1 MNNLIKAMDLNEYNS
16 QLCRSG
22 CSLQHLETMGNISGL
37 AVQDLYSGSILKPT
51 VTEKKDMMS
60 LVEQYRGLQNPS
72 IEDGK
77 DKWNDYYKERSRIL
91 SEGVDKLVG
100 EEKVKEHATQGWG
113 KSGYL
118 FRHERNAEPSTLE
131 VVEYESTKHDHLPDY
146 ARAMIEMIEE
156 AEYEMLH
163 DYITSKDEWHR
174 DVRIEEDGTE
184 TITWIHKSELVDDA
198 LRDYEKFL
206 VDGSILLE
214 EEKGVELPWEGET
227 IALGKMFNLSV
238 GDCK

>member
-1 MNNLIKAMDLNEYNS
+1 MNNQIIAVNMEGVYGGSFPSGSPFHIKAMDMVDYNS

-37 AVQDLYSGSILKPT
+37 AVQDLYSGSILKPNI
-51 VTEKKDMMS
+51 TENKNMLDLIHTTRPNSKT
-60 LVEQYRGLQNPS
+60 
-72 IEDGK
+72 K
-77 DKWNDYYKERSRIL
+77 
-91 SEGVDKLVG
+91 
-100 EEKVKEHATQGWG
+100 TQ
-113 KSGYL
+113 
-118 FRHERNAEPSTLE
+118 PSTLE
-131 VVEYESTKHDHLPDY
+131 VVEYESTKHDHLPEY

-214 EEKGVELPWEGET
+214 EEKGVELPWEGEIVT
-227 IALGKMFNLSV
+227 LGKMFNLSV

>member
-1 MNNLIKAMDLNEYNS
+1 MSDLIARNMEGVYGDGGRFPSGSPFHTKAMDLNEYNS

-37 AVQDLYSGSILKPT
+37 AVQDLYSGSILKPNI
-51 VTEKKDMMS
+51 TENKNMLDLIHTTRPNSKT
-60 LVEQYRGLQNPS
+60 
-72 IEDGK
+72 K
-77 DKWNDYYKERSRIL
+77 
-91 SEGVDKLVG
+91 
-100 EEKVKEHATQGWG
+100 TQ
-113 KSGYL
+113 
-118 FRHERNAEPSTLE
+118 PSTLE

>member
-1 MNNLIKAMDLNEYNS
+1 MNNPIIAVNMEGVYGGSFPSGSPFHIKAMDMVDYNS

-51 VTEKKDMMS
+51 ITENKNMLDLIHTTRPDSKT
-60 LVEQYRGLQNPS
+60 
-72 IEDGK
+72 K
-77 DKWNDYYKERSRIL
+77 
-91 SEGVDKLVG
+91 
-100 EEKVKEHATQGWG
+100 TQ
-113 KSGYL
+113 
-118 FRHERNAEPSTLE
+118 PSTLE
-131 VVEYESTKHDHLPDY
+131 VIEYESTKHDHLPDY

>member
-1 MNNLIKAMDLNEYNS
+1 MNNPIIAVNMEGVYGGSFPSGSPFHIKAMDIVDYNS

-37 AVQDLYSGSILKPT
+37 AVQDLYSGSILKPNI
-51 VTEKKDMMS
+51 TENKNMLDLIHTTRPDSKT
-60 LVEQYRGLQNPS
+60 
-72 IEDGK
+72 K
-77 DKWNDYYKERSRIL
+77 
-91 SEGVDKLVG
+91 
-100 EEKVKEHATQGWG
+100 TQ
-113 KSGYL
+113 
-118 FRHERNAEPSTLE
+118 PSTLE

-214 EEKGVELPWEGET
+214 EEKGAELPWEGET

>member
-1 MNNLIKAMDLNEYNS
+1 MNNQIIAVNMEGVYGGSFPSGSPFHIKAMDMVDYNS

-22 CSLQHLETMGNISGL
+22 CSLQHLETMGNVSGL
-37 AVQDLYSGSILKPT
+37 AVQDLYSGSILKPNI
-51 VTEKKDMMS
+51 TENKNMLDLIHTTRPDSKT
-60 LVEQYRGLQNPS
+60 
-72 IEDGK
+72 K
-77 DKWNDYYKERSRIL
+77 
-91 SEGVDKLVG
+91 
-100 EEKVKEHATQGWG
+100 TQ
-113 KSGYL
+113 
-118 FRHERNAEPSTLE
+118 PSTLE
-131 VVEYESTKHDHLPDY
+131 VIEYESTKHDHLPDY

-206 VDGSILLE
+206 VDGSIVLE
-214 EEKGVELPWEGET
+214 EEKGVELPWEGEIVT
-227 IALGKMFNLSV
+227 LGKMFNLSV
-238 GDCK
+238 SNCK

>member
-1 MNNLIKAMDLNEYNS
+1 MSDLIARNMEGVYGGSFPSGSPFHTKAMDLNDYNS

-37 AVQDLYSGSILKPT
+37 AVQDLYSGSILKPNI
-51 VTEKKDMMS
+51 TENKNMLDLIHTTRPNSK
-60 LVEQYRGLQNPS
+60 
-72 IEDGK
+72 
-77 DKWNDYYKERSRIL
+77 
-91 SEGVDKLVG
+91 
-100 EEKVKEHATQGWG
+100 T
-113 KSGYL
+113 KS
-118 FRHERNAEPSTLE
+118 APSTLE

-163 DYITSKDEWHR
+163 DYIISKDEWRR

-206 VDGSILLE
+206 VDGSIVLE
-214 EEKGVELPWEGET
+214 EEKGAELPWEGEIVT
-227 IALGKMFNLSV
+227 LGKMFNLSV

>member
-1 MNNLIKAMDLNEYNS
+1 MNNKIIAVNMEGVYGGSFPSGSPFHTKAMDLNDYNS

-37 AVQDLYSGSILKPT
+37 AVQDLYSGSILKPNI
-51 VTEKKDMMS
+51 TENKNMLDLIHTTRPNSKT
-60 LVEQYRGLQNPS
+60 
-72 IEDGK
+72 K
-77 DKWNDYYKERSRIL
+77 
-91 SEGVDKLVG
+91 
-100 EEKVKEHATQGWG
+100 TQ
-113 KSGYL
+113 
-118 FRHERNAEPSTLE
+118 PSTLE
-131 VVEYESTKHDHLPDY
+131 VVEYESTKHDHLPEY

-214 EEKGVELPWEGET
+214 EEKGAELPWEGET

>member
-1 MNNLIKAMDLNEYNS
+1 MHNLIQAMDLNDYNS
-16 QLCRSG
+16 QLCRFNN
-22 CSLQHLETMGNISGL
+22 EM
-37 AVQDLYSGSILKPT
+37 
-51 VTEKKDMMS
+51 EKKDMMS
-60 LVEQYRGLQNPS
+60 LVEQYRGLQV
-72 IEDGK
+72 GTLG
-77 DKWNDYYKERSRIL
+77 DKYENYYKDRSKVL
-91 SEGVDKLVG
+91 
-100 EEKVKEHATQGWG
+100 EEVARTK
-113 KSGYL
+113 
-118 FRHERNAEPSTLE
+118 PSTLE

>member
-1 MNNLIKAMDLNEYNS
+1 MSDLIVRNMEGVYGGSFPAGSPFHIKAMDMVDYNS

-37 AVQDLYSGSILKPT
+37 AVQDLYSGSILKPNI
-51 VTEKKDMMS
+51 TENKNMLDLIHTTRPNSK
-60 LVEQYRGLQNPS
+60 
-72 IEDGK
+72 
-77 DKWNDYYKERSRIL
+77 
-91 SEGVDKLVG
+91 
-100 EEKVKEHATQGWG
+100 T
-113 KSGYL
+113 KS
-118 FRHERNAEPSTLE
+118 APSTLE

>member
-1 MNNLIKAMDLNEYNS
+1 MNNLIQAMDLNDYNS
-16 QLCRSG
+16 QLCRFNN
-22 CSLQHLETMGNISGL
+22 EM
-37 AVQDLYSGSILKPT
+37 
-51 VTEKKDMMS
+51 EKKDMMS
-60 LVEQYRGLQNPS
+60 LVERYRPMLIDTVS
-72 IEDGK
+72 
-77 DKWNDYYKERSRIL
+77 DKYSNYYKDRVKAL
-91 SEGVDKLVG
+91 
-100 EEKVKEHATQGWG
+100 EEVKRKT
-113 KSGYL
+113 
-118 FRHERNAEPSTLE
+118 PSTLE

-206 VDGSILLE
+206 VDGSIVLE

-227 IALGKMFNLSV
+227 VALGKMFNLSV

>member
-1 MNNLIKAMDLNEYNS
+1 MSDLIARNMEGVYGGSFPAGSPFHIKAMDMVDYNS

-37 AVQDLYSGSILKPT
+37 AVQDLYSGSILKPNI
-51 VTEKKDMMS
+51 TENKNMLDLIHTTRPNSK
-60 LVEQYRGLQNPS
+60 
-72 IEDGK
+72 
-77 DKWNDYYKERSRIL
+77 
-91 SEGVDKLVG
+91 
-100 EEKVKEHATQGWG
+100 T
-113 KSGYL
+113 KST
-118 FRHERNAEPSTLE
+118 PSTLE

-156 AEYEMLH
+156 AEYEILH

>member
-1 MNNLIKAMDLNEYNS
+1 MNNQIIAVNMEGVYGGSFPSGSPFHIKAMDMVDYNS

-22 CSLQHLETMGNISGL
+22 CSLQHLETMGNVSGL
-37 AVQDLYSGSILKPT
+37 AVQDLYSGSILKPNI
-51 VTEKKDMMS
+51 TENKNMLDLIHTTRPDSKT
-60 LVEQYRGLQNPS
+60 
-72 IEDGK
+72 K
-77 DKWNDYYKERSRIL
+77 
-91 SEGVDKLVG
+91 
-100 EEKVKEHATQGWG
+100 TQP
-113 KSGYL
+113 
-118 FRHERNAEPSTLE
+118 FTLE
-131 VVEYESTKHDHLPDY
+131 VIEYESTKHDHLPDY

-214 EEKGVELPWEGET
+214 EEKGVELPWEGEIVT
-227 IALGKMFNLSV
+227 LGKMFNLSV

>member
-37 AVQDLYSGSILKPT
+37 AVQDLYSGSTLKPT

-60 LVEQYRGLQNPS
+60 LVERYRPMLIDTVS
-72 IEDGK
+72 
-77 DKWNDYYKERSRIL
+77 DKYSNYYKDRVKVL
-91 SEGVDKLVG
+91 EGVKR
-100 EEKVKEHATQGWG
+100 KT
-113 KSGYL
+113 
-118 FRHERNAEPSTLE
+118 PSTLE

-206 VDGSILLE
+206 VDGSIVLE

-227 IALGKMFNLSV
+227 FALSKMFNLSV

>member
-1 MNNLIKAMDLNEYNS
+1 MNNQIIAVNMEGVYGGSFPSGSPFHIKAMDLNEYNS

-22 CSLQHLETMGNISGL
+22 CSLQHLETMGNVSGL
-37 AVQDLYSGSILKPT
+37 AVQDLYSGSILKPNI
-51 VTEKKDMMS
+51 TENKNMLDLIHTTRPDSKT
-60 LVEQYRGLQNPS
+60 
-72 IEDGK
+72 K
-77 DKWNDYYKERSRIL
+77 TK
-91 SEGVDKLVG
+91 
-100 EEKVKEHATQGWG
+100 TQ
-113 KSGYL
+113 
-118 FRHERNAEPSTLE
+118 PSTLE

-227 IALGKMFNLSV
+227 VALGKMFNLSV

>member
-1 MNNLIKAMDLNEYNS
+1 MNNKIIAVNMEGVYGGSFPSGSPFHIKAMDMVDYNS

-22 CSLQHLETMGNISGL
+22 CSLQHLETMGNVSGL
-37 AVQDLYSGSILKPT
+37 AVQDLYSGSILKPNI
-51 VTEKKDMMS
+51 TENKNMLDLIHTTRPDSKT
-60 LVEQYRGLQNPS
+60 
-72 IEDGK
+72 K
-77 DKWNDYYKERSRIL
+77 
-91 SEGVDKLVG
+91 
-100 EEKVKEHATQGWG
+100 TQ
-113 KSGYL
+113 
-118 FRHERNAEPSTLE
+118 PSTLE
-131 VVEYESTKHDHLPDY
+131 VIEYESTKHDHLPDY

-214 EEKGVELPWEGET
+214 GEKGVELPWEGET

>member
-1 MNNLIKAMDLNEYNS
+1 MNNLIARNMEGVYGDGGSFPSGSPFHTKAMDMVDYNS

-22 CSLQHLETMGNISGL
+22 CSLQHLETMGNVSGL
-37 AVQDLYSGSILKPT
+37 AVQDLYSGSILKPNI
-51 VTEKKDMMS
+51 TENKNMLDLIHTTRPDSKT
-60 LVEQYRGLQNPS
+60 
-72 IEDGK
+72 K
-77 DKWNDYYKERSRIL
+77 
-91 SEGVDKLVG
+91 
-100 EEKVKEHATQGWG
+100 TQ
-113 KSGYL
+113 
-118 FRHERNAEPSTLE
+118 PSTLE
-131 VVEYESTKHDHLPDY
+131 VIEYESTKHDHLPDY

-206 VDGSILLE
+206 VDGSIVLE
-214 EEKGVELPWEGET
+214 EEKGVELPWEGEIVT
-227 IALGKMFNLSV
+227 LGKMFNLSV

>member
-22 CSLQHLETMGNISGL
+22 CSLQHLETMGNVSGL
-37 AVQDLYSGSILKPT
+37 AVQDLYSGSILKPNI
-51 VTEKKDMMS
+51 TENKNMLDLIHTTRPDSKT
-60 LVEQYRGLQNPS
+60 
-72 IEDGK
+72 K
-77 DKWNDYYKERSRIL
+77 TK
-91 SEGVDKLVG
+91 
-100 EEKVKEHATQGWG
+100 TQ
-113 KSGYL
+113 
-118 FRHERNAEPSTLE
+118 PSTLE

>member
-1 MNNLIKAMDLNEYNS
+1 MNNQIIAVNMEGVYGGSFPSGSPFHIKAMDMVDYNS

-37 AVQDLYSGSILKPT
+37 AVQDLYSGSILKPNI
-51 VTEKKDMMS
+51 TENKNMLDLIHTTRPNSKT
-60 LVEQYRGLQNPS
+60 
-72 IEDGK
+72 K
-77 DKWNDYYKERSRIL
+77 
-91 SEGVDKLVG
+91 
-100 EEKVKEHATQGWG
+100 TQ
-113 KSGYL
+113 
-118 FRHERNAEPSTLE
+118 PSTLE

-214 EEKGVELPWEGET
+214 EEKGVELPWEGEIVT
-227 IALGKMFNLSV
+227 LGKMFNLSV

>member
-1 MNNLIKAMDLNEYNS
+1 MNNQIIAVNMEGVYGGSFPSGSPFHIQVMDLNDYNS

-37 AVQDLYSGSILKPT
+37 AVQDLYSGSILKPNI
-51 VTEKKDMMS
+51 TENKNMLDLIHTTRPDSKT
-60 LVEQYRGLQNPS
+60 
-72 IEDGK
+72 K
-77 DKWNDYYKERSRIL
+77 
-91 SEGVDKLVG
+91 
-100 EEKVKEHATQGWG
+100 TQ
-113 KSGYL
+113 
-118 FRHERNAEPSTLE
+118 PSTLE
-131 VVEYESTKHDHLPDY
+131 VIEYESTKHDHLPDY

>member
-1 MNNLIKAMDLNEYNS
+1 MSDLIKAMDLNDYNS
-16 QLCRSG
+16 QLCRFNN
-22 CSLQHLETMGNISGL
+22 EM
-37 AVQDLYSGSILKPT
+37 
-51 VTEKKDMMS
+51 EKKDMMS
-60 LVEQYRGLQNPS
+60 LVKRYRPMLIDTVSDKYSNFYKDRVKVF
-72 IEDGK
+72 ED
-77 DKWNDYYKERSRIL
+77 
-91 SEGVDKLVG
+91 
-100 EEKVKEHATQGWG
+100 VKRKT
-113 KSGYL
+113 
-118 FRHERNAEPSTLE
+118 PSTLE

-214 EEKGVELPWEGET
+214 ERKGAELPWEGET

>member
-1 MNNLIKAMDLNEYNS
+1 MNNQIIAVNMEGVYGGSFPSGSPFHIKAMDLNEYNS

-22 CSLQHLETMGNISGL
+22 CSLQHLETMGNVSGL
-37 AVQDLYSGSILKPT
+37 AVQDLYSGSILKPNI
-51 VTEKKDMMS
+51 TENKNMLDLIHTTRPNSKT
-60 LVEQYRGLQNPS
+60 
-72 IEDGK
+72 K
-77 DKWNDYYKERSRIL
+77 
-91 SEGVDKLVG
+91 
-100 EEKVKEHATQGWG
+100 TQ
-113 KSGYL
+113 
-118 FRHERNAEPSTLE
+118 PSTLE
-131 VVEYESTKHDHLPDY
+131 VVEYEPTKHDHLPDY

-214 EEKGVELPWEGET
+214 GEKGVELPWEGET

>member
-1 MNNLIKAMDLNEYNS
+1 MNNPIIAVNMEGVYGGSFPSGSPFHVQAMDLNDYNS
-16 QLCRSG
+16 QLCHSG

-37 AVQDLYSGSILKPT
+37 AVQDLYSGSILKPNI
-51 VTEKKDMMS
+51 TENKNMLDLIHTTRPDSKT
-60 LVEQYRGLQNPS
+60 
-72 IEDGK
+72 K
-77 DKWNDYYKERSRIL
+77 
-91 SEGVDKLVG
+91 
-100 EEKVKEHATQGWG
+100 TQ
-113 KSGYL
+113 
-118 FRHERNAEPSTLE
+118 PSTLE

-206 VDGSILLE
+206 VDGSIVLE
-214 EEKGVELPWEGET
+214 EEKGVELPWEGEMVT
-227 IALGKMFNLSV
+227 LSKMFNLSV

>member
-1 MNNLIKAMDLNEYNS
+1 MNNKIIAVNMEGVYGGSFPSGSPFHIKAMDMVDYNS

-22 CSLQHLETMGNISGL
+22 CSLQHLETMGNVSGL

-51 VTEKKDMMS
+51 ITEKKDMMS
-60 LVEQYRGLQNPS
+60 LVEQYRGLQVGT
-72 IEDGK
+72 IG
-77 DKWNDYYKERSRIL
+77 DKYENYYKDRSKVL
-91 SEGVDKLVG
+91 
-100 EEKVKEHATQGWG
+100 EEVARAK
-113 KSGYL
+113 
-118 FRHERNAEPSTLE
+118 PSTLE

-214 EEKGVELPWEGET
+214 EEKGAELPWEGET

>member
-1 MNNLIKAMDLNEYNS
+1 MNNQIIARNMEGVYGGSFPSGSPFHIKAMDMVDYNS

-37 AVQDLYSGSILKPT
+37 AVQDLYSGSILKPNI
-51 VTEKKDMMS
+51 TENKNMLDLIHTTRPDSKT
-60 LVEQYRGLQNPS
+60 
-72 IEDGK
+72 K
-77 DKWNDYYKERSRIL
+77 
-91 SEGVDKLVG
+91 
-100 EEKVKEHATQGWG
+100 TQ
-113 KSGYL
+113 
-118 FRHERNAEPSTLE
+118 PSTLE

>member
-1 MNNLIKAMDLNEYNS
+1 MNNLIARNMEGVYGDGGSFPSGSPFHTKAMDIVDYNS

-37 AVQDLYSGSILKPT
+37 AVQDLYSGSILKPNI
-51 VTEKKDMMS
+51 TENKNMLDLIHTTRPNSKT
-60 LVEQYRGLQNPS
+60 
-72 IEDGK
+72 K
-77 DKWNDYYKERSRIL
+77 
-91 SEGVDKLVG
+91 
-100 EEKVKEHATQGWG
+100 TQ
-113 KSGYL
+113 
-118 FRHERNAEPSTLE
+118 PSTLE

>member
-1 MNNLIKAMDLNEYNS
+1 MNNPIIAVNMEGVYGGSFPSGSPFHIKAMDLNEYNS

-22 CSLQHLETMGNISGL
+22 CSLQHLEIMGNISGL
-37 AVQDLYSGSILKPT
+37 AVQDLYSGSILKPNI
-51 VTEKKDMMS
+51 TENKNMLDLIHTTRPNSKT
-60 LVEQYRGLQNPS
+60 
-72 IEDGK
+72 K
-77 DKWNDYYKERSRIL
+77 
-91 SEGVDKLVG
+91 
-100 EEKVKEHATQGWG
+100 TQ
-113 KSGYL
+113 
-118 FRHERNAEPSTLE
+118 PSTLE

-214 EEKGVELPWEGET
+214 EEKGVELPWEGEIVT
-227 IALGKMFNLSV
+227 LGKMFNLSV

>member
-1 MNNLIKAMDLNEYNS
+1 MNNQIIAVNMEGVYGGSFPSGSPFHIKAMDLNEYNS

-37 AVQDLYSGSILKPT
+37 AVQDLYSGSILKPNI
-51 VTEKKDMMS
+51 TENKNMLDLIHTTRPDSKT
-60 LVEQYRGLQNPS
+60 
-72 IEDGK
+72 K
-77 DKWNDYYKERSRIL
+77 
-91 SEGVDKLVG
+91 
-100 EEKVKEHATQGWG
+100 TQ
-113 KSGYL
+113 
-118 FRHERNAEPSTLE
+118 PSTLE
-131 VVEYESTKHDHLPDY
+131 VIEYESTKHDHLPDY

-184 TITWIHKSELVDDA
+184 TITWIHKSELVGDA

-214 EEKGVELPWEGET
+214 EEGVASLPWEGET

>member
-1 MNNLIKAMDLNEYNS
+1 MNSLIARNMECVYGDGGSFPSGSPFHIKAMDMVDYNS

-37 AVQDLYSGSILKPT
+37 AVQDLYSGSILKPNI
-51 VTEKKDMMS
+51 TENKNMLDLIHTTRPNSKT
-60 LVEQYRGLQNPS
+60 
-72 IEDGK
+72 K
-77 DKWNDYYKERSRIL
+77 
-91 SEGVDKLVG
+91 
-100 EEKVKEHATQGWG
+100 TQ
-113 KSGYL
+113 
-118 FRHERNAEPSTLE
+118 PSTLE

-146 ARAMIEMIEE
+146 ARVMIEMIEE

-214 EEKGVELPWEGET
+214 EEKGAELPWEGEMVT
-227 IALGKMFNLSV
+227 LSKMFNLSV

>member
-1 MNNLIKAMDLNEYNS
+1 MNSLIARNMEGVYGDGGSFPSGSPFHIKAMDLNDYNS

-51 VTEKKDMMS
+51 ITENKNMLDLIHTTRPNSKT
-60 LVEQYRGLQNPS
+60 
-72 IEDGK
+72 K
-77 DKWNDYYKERSRIL
+77 
-91 SEGVDKLVG
+91 
-100 EEKVKEHATQGWG
+100 TQ
-113 KSGYL
+113 
-118 FRHERNAEPSTLE
+118 PSTLE

-214 EEKGVELPWEGET
+214 EEKGAELPWEGET

>member
-1 MNNLIKAMDLNEYNS
+1 MNNQIIARNMEGVYGGSFPSGSPFHTKAMDMVDYNS

-37 AVQDLYSGSILKPT
+37 AVQDLYSGSILKPNI
-51 VTEKKDMMS
+51 TENKNMLDLIHTTRPDSKT
-60 LVEQYRGLQNPS
+60 
-72 IEDGK
+72 K
-77 DKWNDYYKERSRIL
+77 
-91 SEGVDKLVG
+91 
-100 EEKVKEHATQGWG
+100 TQ
-113 KSGYL
+113 
-118 FRHERNAEPSTLE
+118 PSTLE
-131 VVEYESTKHDHLPDY
+131 VIEYESTKHDHLPDY

>member
-22 CSLQHLETMGNISGL
+22 CSLQHLETMGNVSGL

-60 LVEQYRGLQNPS
+60 LVERYRPMLIDTVS
-72 IEDGK
+72 
-77 DKWNDYYKERSRIL
+77 DKYSNYYKDRVKAL
-91 SEGVDKLVG
+91 
-100 EEKVKEHATQGWG
+100 EEAKRTK
-113 KSGYL
+113 
-118 FRHERNAEPSTLE
+118 PSTLE
-131 VVEYESTKHDHLPDY
+131 VIEYESTKHDHLPDY

>member
-1 MNNLIKAMDLNEYNS
+1 MNNLIARNMEGVYGDGGSFPSGSPFHTKAMDMVDYNS

-37 AVQDLYSGSILKPT
+37 AVQDLYSGSILKPNI
-51 VTEKKDMMS
+51 TENKNMLDLIHTTRPDSKT
-60 LVEQYRGLQNPS
+60 
-72 IEDGK
+72 K
-77 DKWNDYYKERSRIL
+77 
-91 SEGVDKLVG
+91 
-100 EEKVKEHATQGWG
+100 TQ
-113 KSGYL
+113 
-118 FRHERNAEPSTLE
+118 PSTLE
-131 VVEYESTKHDHLPDY
+131 VIEYESTKHDHLPDY

-214 EEKGVELPWEGET
+214 EEKGVELPWEGEIVT
-227 IALGKMFNLSV
+227 LGKMFNLSV

>member
-1 MNNLIKAMDLNEYNS
+1 MNNLIARNMEGIYGDGGSFPSGSPFHTKAMDLNEYNS

-37 AVQDLYSGSILKPT
+37 AVQDLYSGSILKPNI
-51 VTEKKDMMS
+51 TENKNMLDLIHTTRPDSKT
-60 LVEQYRGLQNPS
+60 
-72 IEDGK
+72 K
-77 DKWNDYYKERSRIL
+77 
-91 SEGVDKLVG
+91 
-100 EEKVKEHATQGWG
+100 TQ
-113 KSGYL
+113 
-118 FRHERNAEPSTLE
+118 PSTLE
-131 VVEYESTKHDHLPDY
+131 VIEYESTKHDHLPDY

>member
-1 MNNLIKAMDLNEYNS
+1 MNNQIIAVNMEGVYGGSFPSGSPFHIKAMDMVDYNS

-37 AVQDLYSGSILKPT
+37 AVQDLYSGSILKPNI
-51 VTEKKDMMS
+51 TENKNMLDLIHTTRPDSKT
-60 LVEQYRGLQNPS
+60 
-72 IEDGK
+72 K
-77 DKWNDYYKERSRIL
+77 
-91 SEGVDKLVG
+91 
-100 EEKVKEHATQGWG
+100 TQ
-113 KSGYL
+113 
-118 FRHERNAEPSTLE
+118 PSTLE
-131 VVEYESTKHDHLPDY
+131 VIEYESTKHDHLPDY

-227 IALGKMFNLSV
+227 VALGKMFNLSV

>member
-1 MNNLIKAMDLNEYNS
+1 MNNLIARNMEGVYGDGGSFPSGSPFHTKAMDMVDYNS

-22 CSLQHLETMGNISGL
+22 CSLQHLETMGNVSGL
-37 AVQDLYSGSILKPT
+37 AVQDLYSGSILKPNI
-51 VTEKKDMMS
+51 TENKNMLDLIHTTRPDSKT
-60 LVEQYRGLQNPS
+60 
-72 IEDGK
+72 K
-77 DKWNDYYKERSRIL
+77 
-91 SEGVDKLVG
+91 
-100 EEKVKEHATQGWG
+100 TQ
-113 KSGYL
+113 
-118 FRHERNAEPSTLE
+118 PSTLE
-131 VVEYESTKHDHLPDY
+131 VIEYESTKHDHLPDY

-214 EEKGVELPWEGET
+214 EEKGVELPWEGEVVT
-227 IALGKMFNLSV
+227 LGKMFNLSV